1 MFFSGEDLPT
11 TEFKLFDNVTD
22 LLKSV
27 SITLLFAL
35 IVRDYLHMKET
46 WENET
51 IIICGFNFFG
61 MSECSDTF
69 GKIFFV
75 SFRFCFVFFTRNVA
89 LSNKRTSSAS
99 MICAKFLRFVSSCC
113 TFGISWYTILD
124 QACNDKTPVRKVLK
138 YSFWLNVNNI
148 SNCNN
153 YFKMFLK

>member
-75 SFRFCFVFFTRNVA
+75 SFRFCFVFLPGMWLSQTKELHLLQWFVQNSSGLSLAAARLGSAGTRYWTRPA
-89 LSNKRTSSAS
+89 
-99 MICAKFLRFVSSCC
+99 MIKHLLEKF
-113 TFGISWYTILD
+113 
-124 QACNDKTPVRKVLK
+124 
-138 YSFWLNVNNI
+138 
-148 SNCNN
+148 
-153 YFKMFLK
+153 